1 MANAFGLDKGS
12 SIADIIG
19 TDGNDEINA
28 TAYFNEKPKVE
39 QVYNP

>member
-28 TAYFNEKPKVE
+28 TAYFNENLK
-39 QVYNP
+39 